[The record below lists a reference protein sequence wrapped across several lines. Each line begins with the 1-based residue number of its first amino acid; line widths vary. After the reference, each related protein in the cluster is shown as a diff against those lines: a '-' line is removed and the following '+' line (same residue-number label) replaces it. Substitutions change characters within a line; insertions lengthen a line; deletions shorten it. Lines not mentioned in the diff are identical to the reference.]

1 MPRYAAR
8 TDKSHEGIRE
18 ALRAMGWLV
27 HDTSRLGGFVDL
39 VVSKGG
45 HTVLVEVKTALSK
58 RGTVRK
64 TRRQVDM
71 LEQGWPI
78 VTLCD
83 VDQAIQWAQQP
94 ERTR

>member
-1 MPRYAAR
+1 MPRYAAKV
-8 TDKSHEGIRE
+8 DANHQGIRE

-64 TRRQVDM
+64 TRRQDAMV
-71 LEQGWPI
+71 EAGWPVVI
-78 VTLCD
+78 LRN
-83 VDQAIQWAQQP
+83 VDEAIQWAQQP